1 MMITQALQSMTLSL
15 QYLALSGWGLHS
27 VAATELTFPVI
38 AEINLVF
45 PRNDTY
51 APVDLMPIVFAV
63 QHPVPTDYQG
73 VQEYL
78 GLDVK

>member
-1 MMITQALQSMTLSL
+1 MITQALQSMTLSL
-15 QYLALSGWGLHS
+15 QYLALSGWWLHS

-51 APVDLMPIVFAV
+51 APVDLMSIVFAL
-63 QHPVPTDYQG
+63 QHPVPADYQG